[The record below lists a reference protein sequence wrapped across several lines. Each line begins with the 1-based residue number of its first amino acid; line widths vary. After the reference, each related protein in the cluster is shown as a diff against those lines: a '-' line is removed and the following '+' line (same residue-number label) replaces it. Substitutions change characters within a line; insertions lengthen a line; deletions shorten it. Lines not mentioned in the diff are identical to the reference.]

1 MAIIGCVSYLNAK
14 PLVDGI
20 DDESGLQLTSD
31 VPSRLLRQLLD
42 GATDIALVPIID
54 YQTSSEELCIVPSG
68 AIGSDGETL
77 TVRVFSNT
85 PFPNVERVMVDGD
98 SRTSVALLEVIFND
112 VFDLRPVVS
121 PLSSEG
127 YGSGLP
133 DSVDAV
139 LLIGDKVVN
148 AAPDLPHQL
157 DLGEAWNNLTGMPFV
172 FATWMARSTTDLGNL
187 PGILARQRDA
197 NRHRIPEIAGKHA
210 EPAGWPVDLA
220 EHYLG
225 SLLRYELGQRELK
238 AVTTFWNRCHELGII
253 KDLRPLV
260 LYGDGRR

>member
-1 MAIIGCVSYLNAK
+1 MATIGCVSYLNAK

-20 DDESGLQLTSD
+20 DDASGLQLTSD

-42 GATDIALVPIID
+42 GATDIALVPTID
-54 YQTSSEELCIVPSG
+54 YQTTSEELCIVPSG
-68 AIGSDGETL
+68 AIGSDGETM
-77 TVRVFSNT
+77 TVRVFSDT
-85 PFPNVERVMVDGD
+85 PFPKIRRVVVDGD
-98 SRTSVALLEVIFND
+98 SRTSVALLKVIFND

-121 PLSSEG
+121 PLPGDG
-127 YGSGLP
+127 YASGLP
-133 DSVDAV
+133 EGVDAV

-157 DLGEAWNNLTGMPFV
+157 DLGEAWKSLTGMPFV
-172 FATWMARSTTDLGNL
+172 FATWMTRSATDLGEL
-187 PGILARQRDA
+187 PGILARRRDA
-197 NRHRIPEIAGKHA
+197 NRHRIAQIAGRHA

-260 LYGDGRR
+260 LYNKGRT